1 MYFCNLKA
9 GLLPFL
15 EANASFVIAIHT
27 FMDIS
32 YKWLKRY
39 ISFNESPKEL
49 AALFTSTGLECDQI
63 EEVESVKG
71 GLRGLKIGK
80 VLTCEPH
87 PDSDHMHVTTVDVG
101 ADAPLQIVCG
111 APNVAAGQT
120 VVVATIGTVLYD
132 GDKEFTIKKGKLRG
146 VESLGMICAADE
158 IGLGNDHSGI
168 MVLPDDVK
176 PGTDAAEYFNV
187 ESDYRLEVELTP
199 NRVDAASHYGCARD
213 LKAYRMS
220 RLLESGSENVE
231 CPEISLPDVSSF
243 SVNRK
248 EGAVSVEVEDREGCP
263 RYCGITIRGVKV
275 GQSPEWLRNLLT
287 AAGQRP
293 INSIVDITN
302 FVLLGIG
309 QPLHCFDL
317 SKVTG
322 EKIVVRTCPTGTKFT
337 TLDGVEHS
345 LDEKDLMICNA
356 ETPMC
361 IAGVF
366 GGLDSGVTETTT
378 DVFIESAYFNPT
390 RIRRT
395 ARRHGLSTDA
405 SFRYERGTDPSVCDY
420 AARLA
425 AILIREI
432 AGGEICGDVSDFYP
446 VPVKRVEMDFSI
458 SYCRRLIGK
467 EIPVQSIVGI
477 LKALE
482 FEVAATSDAD
492 VYHISVPTYRVDV
505 TRPCDVVEEVL
516 RIYGYNNVEFG
527 TEMHANL
534 SKRTAV
540 DEAYSL
546 QQVISNDLS
555 GQGFREIMNNSLT
568 AVRYYDGNADFPLCN
583 SVKVMNPLSSDL
595 GVMRQT
601 LLFGGLESVAHN
613 VNRKASDL
621 KFYEFGNVYKFDA
634 SKEKTPEHPLAQ
646 YSEHMELGIWM
657 TGDLQTA
664 SWNRQAVETSVF
676 DLKATVL
683 NVFAKAGVSESAL
696 KMTQCA
702 DDTFSA
708 SLTIS
713 HRSGKQLA
721 RLGIL
726 SRKTLKM
733 FDIDHEV
740 FYASIDWDALCRLA
754 AKHETLFAPI
764 EKTQPVRRDLALL
777 LDVAVPFADVEACAR
792 KAGGKLLRDVRL
804 FDVYEGKNLP
814 EGKKSYA
821 VAFTIQDAEKTL
833 LDKQI
838 DGLMDKVVKSLQK
851 ELGASLR

>member
-1 MYFCNLKA
+1 MQVERNRVGKDSLRENFFTLII
-9 GLLPFL
+9 P
-15 EANASFVIAIHT
+15 

-39 ISFNESPKEL
+39 IDFNESPKEL
-49 AALFTSTGLECDQI
+49 AAVFTSTGLECDQI
-63 EEVESVKG
+63 EEVESIRG

-101 ADAPLQIVCG
+101 TGEPLQIVCG

-146 VESLGMICAADE
+146 VESLGMICAEDE
-158 IGLGNDHSGI
+158 IGLGNDHNGI
-168 MVLPDDVK
+168 MVLPDGVA
-176 PGTDAAEYFNV
+176 PGTEAAEYFNV

-213 LKAYRMS
+213 LKAYQWRHI
-220 RLLESGSENVE
+220 LEGENE
-231 CPEISLPDVSSF
+231 GAELPEISLPDVSGF
-243 SVNRK
+243 STDRA
-248 EGAVSVEVEDREGCP
+248 EGAATVEVEDRQGCP

-275 GQSPEWLRNLLT
+275 AESPEWLRNLLV

-317 SKVTG
+317 GKVAG

-337 TLDGVEHS
+337 TLDEVEHT
-345 LDEKDLMICNA
+345 LDEKDLMICDA
-356 ETPMC
+356 EKPMC

-366 GGLDSGVTETTT
+366 GGLDSGVTEATT

-395 ARRHGLSTDA
+395 ARRQGLSTDA
-405 SFRYERGTDPSVCDY
+405 SFRYERGTDPNVCVY
-420 AARLA
+420 AAKLA
-425 AILIREI
+425 AVLIREI
-432 AGGEICGDVSDFYP
+432 AGGEICGDVVDVYP
-446 VPVKRVEMDFSI
+446 EPVRPVEMDFSL
-458 SYCRRLIGK
+458 SYCCRLIGK
-467 EIPVQSIVGI
+467 ELPKKLICGI
-477 LKALE
+477 LRALE
-482 FEVAATSDAD
+482 FGVEETADAD
-492 VYHISVPTYRVDV
+492 VLRLSVPTYRVDV

-534 SKRTAV
+534 SKRTPV
-540 DEAYSL
+540 DEAYTL

-555 GQGFREIMNNSLT
+555 GQGFREILNNSLT
-568 AVRYYDGNADFPLCN
+568 AVRYYDGNADFPLEHA
-583 SVKVMNPLSSDL
+583 VKVMNPLSNDL

-601 LLFGGLESVAHN
+601 LLFGGLESIAHN
-613 VNRKASDL
+613 VNRKAADL
-621 KFYEFGNVYKFDA
+621 RFYEFGNVYAFDPD
-634 SKEKTPEHPLAQ
+634 KEKTEEKPLAQ
-646 YSEHMELGIWM
+646 YSEHAELSLWM
-657 TGDLQTA
+657 TGKLQDA
-664 SWNRQAVETSVF
+664 SWNKKPEDATVF
-676 DLKATVL
+676 DLKAIVL
-683 NVFAKAGVSESAL
+683 NIFTKAGVGMSAL
-696 KMTQCA
+696 KMTQKS
-702 DDTFSA
+702 DSTFSVCLEIA
-708 SLTIS
+708 
-713 HRSGKQLA
+713 HRSGKHLA
-721 RLGIL
+721 TVGIL
-726 SRKTLKM
+726 SRNTLKM
-733 FDIDHEV
+733 LDIDQEV
-740 FYASIDWDALCRLA
+740 CYASIDWDYLCKLS
-754 AKHETLFAPI
+754 AKYETLYAPL

-777 LDVAVPFADVEACAR
+777 LDASTQFAAVETCAR

-821 VAFTIQDAEKTL
+821 VAFTIQDAENTL
-833 LDKQI
+833 KDKQI
-838 DGLMDKVVKSLQK
+838 DGVMDKVIKSLEK
-851 ELGASLR
+851 ELGAQLR

>member
-1 MYFCNLKA
+1 
-9 GLLPFL
+9 
-15 EANASFVIAIHT
+15 
-27 FMDIS
+27 MDIS

-39 ISFNESPKEL
+39 ISFNESPREL
-49 AALFTSTGLECDQI
+49 AAAFTSTGLECDQI

-101 ADAPLQIVCG
+101 GDAPLQIVCG

-146 VESLGMICAADE
+146 VESLGMICAEDE
-158 IGLGNDHSGI
+158 IGLGSDHSGI

-176 PGTDAAEYFNV
+176 PGTEAAEYFNV

-213 LKAYRMS
+213 LKAYQWRKI
-220 RLLESGSENVE
+220 LENNAKDVE
-231 CPEISLPDVSSF
+231 FPEITLPDVSSF
-243 SVNRK
+243 STDRQ
-248 EGAVSVEVEDREGCP
+248 EGAAPVEVADAEGCP
-263 RYCGITIRGVKV
+263 RYCGVSIRGVKV

-293 INSIVDITN
+293 INSVVDITN

-317 SKVTG
+317 GKVSG
-322 EKIVVRTCPTGTKFT
+322 EKIVVRTCAEGTKFT
-337 TLDGVEHS
+337 TLDGEERTLS
-345 LDEKDLMICNA
+345 DKDLMICDA
-356 ETPMC
+356 EKPMC

-366 GGLDSGVTETTT
+366 GGLDSGVTESTT

-425 AILIREI
+425 ATLIREI
-432 AGGEICGDVSDFYP
+432 AGGEICGNVVDVYP
-446 VPVKRVEMDFSI
+446 SPVKRVEMDFSL

-467 EIPVQSIVGI
+467 DIPADIITGI

-482 FEVAATSDAD
+482 FEVSATADAD

-516 RIYGYNNVEFG
+516 RIYGYNNVEFS

-534 SKRTAV
+534 SRRTPV
-540 DEAYSL
+540 DDAYSL
-546 QQVISNDLS
+546 QQVVSNDLT

-568 AVRYYDGNADFPLCN
+568 AVRYYEENADFPISN
-583 SVKVMNPLSSDL
+583 SVRVMNPLSSDL

-601 LLFGGLESVAHN
+601 LLFGGLESIAHN
-613 VNRKASDL
+613 VNRKATDL
-621 KFYEFGNVYKFDA
+621 KFYEFGNVYRFDA
-634 SKEKTPEHPLAQ
+634 TKEKTAERPLAQ

-657 TGDLQTA
+657 TGALQAA
-664 SWNRQAVETSVF
+664 SWNRQAIEATVF

-683 NVFAKAGVSESAL
+683 NIFTKAGVPESSL
-696 KMTQCA
+696 KMTQES
-702 DDTFSA
+702 DSTFSA
-708 SLTIS
+708 ALVVS
-713 HRSGKQLA
+713 HRSGKPLA

-726 SRKTLKM
+726 SRKALKP
-733 FDIDHEV
+733 FDIDREV
-740 FYASIDWDALCRLA
+740 CYASIDWDSLCKLS
-754 AKHETLFAPI
+754 AKHETLFSAL

-777 LDVAVPFADVEACAR
+777 LDAATQFAAVEACAR

-814 EGKKSYA
+814 AGKKSYA
-821 VAFTIQDAEKTL
+821 VSFTIQDAEKTL
-833 LDKQI
+833 QDKQI
-838 DGLMDKVVKSLQK
+838 DGMMDKVIKSLQK
-851 ELGASLR
+851 ELGAELR